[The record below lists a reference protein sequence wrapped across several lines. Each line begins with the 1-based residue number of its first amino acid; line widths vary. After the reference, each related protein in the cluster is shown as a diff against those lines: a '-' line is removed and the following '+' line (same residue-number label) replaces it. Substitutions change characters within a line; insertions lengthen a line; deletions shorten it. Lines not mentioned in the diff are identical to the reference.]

1 MSSGKKKSKKK
12 GFGYYLYAIFALL
25 FLVADLCLGTL
36 VLFHVET
43 VTVTGCGY
51 GSKEEILSELKED
64 PKTVNALY
72 LLWKVRSGSYQKPQ
86 YLKSVTAKLKLPWK
100 VELQLQ
106 EKEMIGCA
114 PKEDAYVCFDEEGF
128 VVQISDEKPENIPVV
143 EGINTKKAELY
154 QSLEGDYKYL
164 FRSIVLLADELK
176 SADLTPDRLVWEDD
190 SMNAYF
196 DKVCVRFGKTGYED
210 KVLQYL
216 AIQEKLVGEDGVLHL
231 EHYGDTNKSISFE
244 KNY

>member
-1 MSSGKKKSKKK
+1 MSSGKKRKKKK
-12 GFGYYLYAIFALL
+12 GFGYYLYAVFALL

-36 VLFHVET
+36 VLFHVES

-51 GSKEEILSELKED
+51 GSKEEILSELQED
-64 PKTVNALY
+64 PYTVNALY
-72 LLWKVRSGSYQKPQ
+72 LLWKVQSGSYHKPS
-86 YLKSVTAKLKLPWK
+86 YLETVTAKLKLPWK

-114 PKEDAYVCFDEEGF
+114 PKEEQYVCFDEEGF
-128 VVQISDEKPENIPVV
+128 VVQITDEKPENIPVI
-143 EGINTKKAELY
+143 EGIDTDHSELY
-154 QSLEGDYKYL
+154 QVLEGDYKYL
-164 FRSIVLLADELK
+164 FRSVVLLTEELQA
-176 SADLTPDRLVWEDD
+176 SDLVPDRLVWEDD

-196 DKVCVRFGKTGYED
+196 AKVCVRFGKTGYED

-216 AIQEKLVGEDGVLHL
+216 AIREKLVGEDGVLHL